1 MVSVPARR
9 QQVAYGRERGL
20 SARRACTL
28 FSVARS
34 ALEYRSRKAAKD
46 APVVTRMKELSAQ
59 YPRYG
64 YRRIRIFLDRDG
76 HRMSPG
82 RAHRLWQTARLQVP
96 RKRPRKR
103 IAAAAQPRPQAPSG
117 PNQVWCYDFVFD
129 HCANGQQLKCL
140 TVADEFTKEGLAIDV
155 DGRIRS
161 ARVIE
166 VLSRLVSARGAPRFL
181 RSDNGPEFVSKALL
195 SWIVTQGIG
204 TALIEPGKPWQNG
217 VAESFNGKFRDECL
231 SLEWFRS
238 RAEAKVLIEAWRRH
252 FNEVRPHSSLGY
264 LTPNKFVAHQTNAAP
279 RAATGRVAAVW
290 GPSRPGPLHQPP
302 REGHMQQAMGAVSS

>member
-82 RAHRLWQTARLQVP
+82 RAHRLEGLVHQEHR
-96 RKRPRKR
+96 R
-103 IAAAAQPRPQAPSG
+103 IMDEGAADAHPLAHSAGELVRITIFEPGQAYALKQAQAP
-117 PNQVWCYDFVFD
+117 
-129 HCANGQQLKCL
+129 
-140 TVADEFTKEGLAIDV
+140 LAIIRQRKLAAFHRKHHVVEGAAPVEQYRILENESDIGLRARDRVVV
-155 DGRIRS
+155 DSDLASARRNQACDHGEQGRFSASRS
-161 ARVIE
+161 A
-166 VLSRLVSARGAPRFL
+166 
-181 RSDNGPEFVSKALL
+181 D
-195 SWIVTQGIG
+195 Q
-204 TALIEPGKPWQNG
+204 
-217 VAESFNGKFRDECL
+217 
-231 SLEWFRS
+231 
-238 RAEAKVLIEAWRRH
+238 
-252 FNEVRPHSSLGY
+252 
-264 LTPNKFVAHQTNAAP
+264 
-279 RAATGRVAAVW
+279 
-290 GPSRPGPLHQPP
+290 
-302 REGHMQQAMGAVSS
+302 